1 MIELKDK
8 YETQMKKGVL
18 DMIVLKLLSKEE
30 MYGYQ
35 LISELKLKSG
45 ERFFLKEGTLYP
57 ILYRLED
64 DGLVKSFWKQ
74 TEGKGVPRKYY
85 EITSEGQDTLKEIT
99 QLWREICDSTA
110 KIMEVS
116 VMKEKYIKTI
126 IKNLTCSKKKKEEI
140 KRQLESDIGEALNTG
155 EKVEDVISRMGEA
168 DEITKAFNQSF
179 SEEEKKQFR
188 KERRNRRFLQIT
200 GVLAVLILLFWWTVP
215 KNTLLTESKLF
226 DAEEVE
232 KKTELII
239 QYLDEENYQE
249 IKKLSIEKLADMMNK
264 KEMDQVK
271 SHLGNDWGEFQH
283 FGEVYLIESSR
294 MGQHSA
300 IAQIN
305 ASYENTSVTYTLS
318 FNQDMELNGLWI
330 K

>member
-1 MIELKDK
+1 
-8 YETQMKKGVL
+8 
-18 DMIVLKLLSKEE
+18 
-30 MYGYQ
+30 
-35 LISELKLKSG
+35 
-45 ERFFLKEGTLYP
+45 
-57 ILYRLED
+57 
-64 DGLVKSFWKQ
+64 
-74 TEGKGVPRKYY
+74 
-85 EITSEGQDTLKEIT
+85 
-99 QLWREICDSTA
+99 
-110 KIMEVS
+110 
-116 VMKEKYIKTI
+116 MKEKYIKTI

-300 IAQIN
+300 IVQIN

>member
-1 MIELKDK
+1 
-8 YETQMKKGVL
+8 
-18 DMIVLKLLSKEE
+18 
-30 MYGYQ
+30 
-35 LISELKLKSG
+35 
-45 ERFFLKEGTLYP
+45 
-57 ILYRLED
+57 
-64 DGLVKSFWKQ
+64 
-74 TEGKGVPRKYY
+74 
-85 EITSEGQDTLKEIT
+85 
-99 QLWREICDSTA
+99 
-110 KIMEVS
+110 
-116 VMKEKYIKTI
+116 MKEKYIKTI

-188 KERRNRRFLQIT
+188 KERRNRRFLPIT

-283 FGEVYLIESSR
+283 FGEVYRLHR
-294 MGQHSA
+294 
-300 IAQIN
+300 
-305 ASYENTSVTYTLS
+305 
-318 FNQDMELNGLWI
+318 
-330 K
+330 

>member
-1 MIELKDK
+1 
-8 YETQMKKGVL
+8 
-18 DMIVLKLLSKEE
+18 
-30 MYGYQ
+30 
-35 LISELKLKSG
+35 
-45 ERFFLKEGTLYP
+45 
-57 ILYRLED
+57 
-64 DGLVKSFWKQ
+64 
-74 TEGKGVPRKYY
+74 
-85 EITSEGQDTLKEIT
+85 
-99 QLWREICDSTA
+99 
-110 KIMEVS
+110 
-116 VMKEKYIKTI
+116 MKEKYIKTI

-239 QYLDEENYQE
+239 QYLDEENYQGVAVVNYTDRE
-249 IKKLSIEKLADMMNK
+249 TPYTRIIEHKHFEFGTQPK
-264 KEMDQVK
+264 TVITKE
-271 SHLGNDWGEFQH
+271 
-283 FGEVYLIESSR
+283 
-294 MGQHSA
+294 
-300 IAQIN
+300 
-305 ASYENTSVTYTLS
+305 
-318 FNQDMELNGLWI
+318 
-330 K
+330 